1 VPPAQAPVA
10 GYVRNVVALRHA
22 AAGGELQVVS
32 WKLYEH
38 EPPLQAPGLPYTRR
52 VVVFAQVVAGGV
64 VQLTPAQGSGLQV
77 PPAQPK
83 EHVVSVG
90 V

>member
-1 VPPAQAPVA
+1 MV
-10 GYVRNVVALRHA
+10 LRHV
-22 AAGGELQVVS
+22 AAGGALQVVS

-38 EPPLQAPGLPYTRR
+38 EPPLQLPGLPYTRR
-52 VVVFAQVVAGGV
+52 VVAFAQVVAGGV
-64 VQLTPAQGSGLQV
+64 VQLTPAHGSGLQA